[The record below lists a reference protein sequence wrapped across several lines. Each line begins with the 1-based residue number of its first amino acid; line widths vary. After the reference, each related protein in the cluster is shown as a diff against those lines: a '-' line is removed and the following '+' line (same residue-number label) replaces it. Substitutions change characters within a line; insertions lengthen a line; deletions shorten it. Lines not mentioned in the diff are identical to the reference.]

1 MENLLA
7 DDKPSGPSGIE
18 ASTLFDDQ
26 VWSFDRVIKLGSAAM
41 RLQIAS
47 DHFDDLMLAIYGPA
61 VQESPAGQAL
71 GSHLQVVAVDDNYWL
86 NRHGS
91 GVTGPFNHQ
100 GAFLEIQRHLL
111 STAHA
116 PRRTDLILHA
126 SALLDET
133 SDASIV
139 LAGGS
144 GSGKSSLTAAFL
156 ARGYSFVAD
165 DTAIIDADSGELWC
179 LRLPLRL
186 KEGTW
191 DRVRPHVSECFE
203 SFEAI
208 DEPSGRKIWRLYPK
222 RDLSQTQSFAP
233 PPHAILFPVYEPDA
247 ATEISRIEPLA
258 ALALIVESGAWF
270 ETNESAMADIVDWLL
285 RTRCY
290 SVIYS
295 SAEDVVTT
303 IEDQL
308 RSDVTSAV

>member
-1 MENLLA
+1 MDDAPSGLA
-7 DDKPSGPSGIE
+7 DMEPL
-18 ASTLFDDQ
+18 ALFDDQ
-26 VWSFDRVIKLGSAAM
+26 AWRFDHVLGLGSATM
-41 RLQIAS
+41 RLKIAC
-47 DHFDDLMLAIYGPA
+47 DHFDDLMLAVYGPA
-61 VQESPAGQAL
+61 IQKHTGRRDV
-71 GSHLQVVAVDDNYWL
+71 GSRLEVVAIDDSYWL
-86 NRHGS
+86 RRDGS
-91 GVTGPFNHQ
+91 CVTGPFNHH
-100 GAFLEIQRHLL
+100 GAYLEMQRHLL
-111 STAHA
+111 SAAHA
-116 PRRTDLILHA
+116 PRRTDLVIHA
-126 SALLDET
+126 SAIVDED

-139 LAGGS
+139 LAGDS

-156 ARGYSFVAD
+156 SRGYGFVAD
-165 DTAIIDADSGELWC
+165 DTAIIDADTEEVWC

-191 DRVRPHVSECFE
+191 QRIQPYVSE
-203 SFEAI
+203 SFESWEAI
-208 DEPSGRKIWRLYPK
+208 VEPEGRKIWRLYPK

-270 ETNESAMADIVDWLL
+270 ETNEPAMADIIDWLL

-295 SAEDVVTT
+295 SAENVVTA